1 MKLYRARRVGKGG
14 MLFRKTMMGVA
25 GVAFLTLM
33 AALPNAHSD
42 REGVK
47 PAQTGAKP
55 VSAGEKVF
63 SQQCAPCHGAK
74 GEGTAA
80 YPRALAGNQSVGQLT
95 KYIANAMPPGARHLP
110 LADARKVAP
119 FLFDAFY
126 SPLAQERNRPA
137 RISLSR
143 LTVPQLRNAVAD
155 VIGSF
160 RSQNAPGKAGG
171 LQAEYF
177 KARNFDDKERLI
189 QRIDPEVSFDFK
201 TSAPTGGEFD
211 PHQFSI
217 RWNGSVVA
225 PDTGVY
231 EFVVRCDHGFALWVN
246 DDIAPLI
253 ENRVKSGKDT
263 EFRGSLFLLGG
274 RAYPLRLEFTKS
286 TQGVDDSDKKKG
298 KPAPPAFVSL
308 SWKRPKQ
315 AEEILPARCLTPS
328 PVSEVF
334 VLNAPFP
341 PDDRSMGYERGD
353 SVSLEW
359 DEATTATALETADY
373 VVKHRKEFTGTN
385 DDRAKLQEFC
395 RQFVERALRRPL
407 DKETEQRYVTKQFA
421 LAPNVETAM
430 KRVVLLTMQSPRF
443 LYREMGVSSNAQSN
457 GKTPADPYNTASRLS
472 FALWD
477 TIPDPALL
485 KAAASGELVTREQ
498 IAKQA
503 ERMASDARAWPK
515 QRAFFF
521 QWLKLDQYPDLAKD
535 LKRFPD
541 FSPSAATDLRTSLD
555 LTLQNVVRSEK
566 SDFRDLLLSDKVYLN
581 GRLAKLY
588 GVSLPGDA
596 PFQLVDLDPAAR
608 AGVLTHP
615 YFLAGFAYRATS
627 SPIHRGVVLTR
638 SVMGRVLPP
647 PPAAFTPLEASLH
660 PNLTT
665 RQRVSLQTKPLG
677 CQSCHSTIN
686 ALGFTLERFDA
697 IGRLRDTENNQP
709 INATG
714 SYESKAGL
722 TVKFSGAQDLARYVA
737 DSDEAQSA
745 FVEKLFQYVVK
756 QPIRGY
762 GPQTLP
768 NLKHD
773 FKQTGYNINRLTAQI
788 AVTATL
794 PPAKQ
799 ITLR

>member
-1 MKLYRARRVGKGG
+1 
-14 MLFRKTMMGVA
+14 MLFRKTMMGLA
-25 GVAFLTLM
+25 GVGFLTLV
-33 AALPNAHSD
+33 AALPNAQSGKD
-42 REGVK
+42 GVK
-47 PAQTGAKP
+47 PAKTGRPPA
-55 VSAGEKVF
+55 SAGEKIF
-63 SQQCAPCHGAK
+63 GRECAPCHGAK

-80 YPRALAGNQSVGQLT
+80 YPRTLAGNQSVGQLT
-95 KYIANAMPPGARHLP
+95 NYIAHTMPPGAKHLP
-110 LADARKVAP
+110 LTDAKKVAP
-119 FLFDAFY
+119 FIFDAFY
-126 SPLAQERNRPA
+126 SSLAQERNRPA

-155 VIGSF
+155 VVGSF
-160 RSQNAPGKAGG
+160 RSPDRSGAIPGKAEG

-177 KARNFDDKERLI
+177 KARHFDDKARVI
-189 QRIDPEVSFDFK
+189 QRVDPEVSFDFK
-201 TSAPTGGEFD
+201 TGGPTGGEFD

-231 EFVVRCDHGFALWVN
+231 EFVVRCDHSVSLWVN
-246 DDIAPLI
+246 DNEKPLI
-253 ENRVKSGKDT
+253 DAWVKSGKDA
-263 EFRGSLFLLGG
+263 EFRGSLFLIGG
-274 RAYPLRLEFTKS
+274 RAYPLRLEFSKS
-286 TQGVDDSDKKKG
+286 TQGVDDTDKQKG
-298 KPAPPAFVSL
+298 KPIPPASLSL
-308 SWKRPKQ
+308 SWKRPKE
-315 AEEILPARCLTPS
+315 AEEIIPARNLLPT
-328 PVSEVF
+328 PVSEAF

-353 SVSLEW
+353 TVSKEW
-359 DEATTATALETADY
+359 DEATTAAALETADY

-421 LAPNVETAM
+421 VSPNVETAV
-430 KRVVLLTMQSPRF
+430 KRVVLLTLKSPRF
-443 LYREMGVSSNAQSN
+443 LYREVGVSVNAPSNAE
-457 GKTPADPYNTASRLS
+457 TPADPFDTASRLS

-477 TIPDPALL
+477 TIPDQTLL
-485 KAAASGELVTREQ
+485 KAAASGALATREQ
-498 IAKQA
+498 IAQQA
-503 ERMASDARAWPK
+503 ERMASDVRAWPK

-521 QWLKLDQYPDLAKD
+521 QWLKLDQYPDLSKD
-535 LKRFPD
+535 AKRFPD

-555 LTLQNVVRSEK
+555 LTLQNVVRSST
-566 SDFRDLLLSDKVYLN
+566 SDFRALLLSDKVYLN

-596 PFQLVDLDPAAR
+596 PFQAVDLDPAAR

-697 IGRLRDTENNQP
+697 IGRLRDKDNNQP

-722 TVKFSGAQDLARYVA
+722 TVKFTGAQDLARYVA
-737 DSDEAQSA
+737 DSDEAQAA
-745 FVEKLFQYVVK
+745 FVEKLFQFVVK

-768 NLKHD
+768 NLKRD
-773 FKQTGYNINRLTAQI
+773 FKGTGYNINRLTAQI
-788 AVTATL
+788 AVAATL
-794 PPAKQ
+794 PPTTPGGVKKEAKKVSVK
-799 ITLR
+799 

>member
-1 MKLYRARRVGKGG
+1 MSFQKIL
-14 MLFRKTMMGVA
+14 MGA
-25 GVAFLTLM
+25 SGVAFLTLV
-33 AALPNAHSD
+33 AALPNAQSRRD
-42 REGVK
+42 GAQ
-47 PAQTGAKP
+47 PAKTPSKP
-55 VSAGEKVF
+55 VLAGEKIF
-63 SQQCAPCHGAK
+63 GRECAPCHGAK
-74 GEGTAA
+74 GEGTGA
-80 YPRALAGNQSVGQLT
+80 YARALIGNQSVGQLT
-95 KYIANAMPPGARHLP
+95 NYIARSMPPGAKHLP
-110 LADARKVAP
+110 LADAKKVAP
-119 FLFDAFY
+119 YIFDAFY

-160 RSQNAPGKAGG
+160 RPATVPGKAAG

-177 KARNFDDKERLI
+177 KARNFDDKERIL
-189 QRIDPEVSFDFK
+189 QRVDPEVQFDFK
-201 TSAPTGGEFD
+201 TDGPAGGEFD

-217 RWNGSVVA
+217 RWNGSVLA

-246 DDIAPLI
+246 DDIKPLI
-253 ENRVKSGKDT
+253 EARVKSGKDT
-263 EFRGSLFLLGG
+263 EFHGSLFLLGG

-286 TQGVDDSDKKKG
+286 TQGVDDTDKKKG
-298 KPAPPAFVSL
+298 KPAPPASLSL

-315 AEEILPARCLTPS
+315 AEEIIPARCLYPT
-328 PVSEVF
+328 PVSETF

-341 PDDRSMGYERGD
+341 PDDRSMGYERGNA
-353 SVSLEW
+353 VSKEW
-359 DEATTATALETADY
+359 DEATTAAALEAADY
-373 VVKHRKEFTGTN
+373 VVNHRKEFTGTN
-385 DDRAKLQEFC
+385 DDRVRLQAFC
-395 RQFVERALRRPL
+395 RQFVEHALRRPL

-421 LAPNVETAM
+421 VSPNVETAV
-430 KRVVLLTMQSPRF
+430 KRVVLLTLQSPRF
-443 LYREMGVSSNAQSN
+443 LYREMGVSASA
-457 GKTPADPYNTASRLS
+457 KTPADPFDTASRLS

-477 TIPDPALL
+477 TIPDEILL
-485 KAAASGELVTREQ
+485 KAAASGAIVTREQ
-498 IAKQA
+498 IAGQA
-503 ERMASDARAWPK
+503 ERMAADARAWPK

-535 LKRFPD
+535 AKRFPD
-541 FSPSAATDLRTSLD
+541 FTPSAATDLRTSLD
-555 LTLQNVVRSEK
+555 LTLQNVVRSDK
-566 SDFRDLLLSDKVYLN
+566 SDFRALLLSDKVALN

-588 GVSLPGDA
+588 GVPLPGDA

-608 AGVLTHP
+608 AGILTHP

-638 SVMGRVLPP
+638 SVMGRILPA

-686 ALGFTLERFDA
+686 SLGFALERFDA

-722 TVKFSGAQDLARYVA
+722 TVKFAGAQDLAHYVA
-737 DSDEAQSA
+737 DSDEVQAA

-768 NLKHD
+768 DLKRD
-773 FKQTGYNINRLTAQI
+773 FKGNGYNINRLTAEI
-788 AVTATL
+788 AVASAL
-794 PPAKQ
+794 PPSVTPGGVNDKK
-799 ITLR
+799 RVSVR